1 MELDFSTIQNRLK
14 TLEGIPLFDS
24 MKREDV
30 LDLLR
35 ESGAYV
41 HRYRKGEYILLDA
54 ENASCICLVLDG
66 IVHMVKENSR
76 GHEAL
81 LLYMKRGGSLRGD
94 LRLPQRTDLP
104 RLLPGCPQLH
114 HPLSSLSETSDG
126 HRARRKRKHPV
137 CPKHVCPDM

>member
-81 LLYMKRGGSLRGD
+81 LLYMKRGKSSGRPSSSAENRSPASPSG
-94 LRLPQRTDLP
+94 LPAAAP
-104 RLLPGCPQLH
+104 
-114 HPLSSLSETSDG
+114 SSFFPFG
-126 HRARRKRKHPV
+126 NFRRSQSAAEA
-137 CPKHVCPDM
+137 